1 MFIWIVISGGVLS
14 FIASMGIGSNDA
26 ANAFA
31 TSVGSG
37 ALTIKQAAGLAV
49 IFESGGAILMGSHV
63 TDTIR
68 KGIAD
73 YKCFEHEP
81 EVLMYGC
88 MWVIVGVASWLFI
101 ASYLEMPVSTTH
113 SCVGGMIGMTIAL
126 AGTDCVIWYKQTET
140 FPYVGGVG
148 GIVLSWF
155 LSPIFSALISSFIFG
170 ISRSMV
176 LRHSYESKRL
186 EYLYPVLVGSTLTIN
201 SFFIIYKGAKGIVKN
216 VDLGT
221 ATLISLGVGIV
232 GSLITVPLLPQ
243 IRKRVNRKFNSNSIT
258 TTTVSDMQSELN
270 IRSAKQLNI
279 VSDLH
284 DNAEKFDAKTEEVF
298 KYLQVFTAM
307 CDAFSH
313 GTNDVANA
321 VGPFAAIYLIH
332 RENGNIKKKVDM
344 GDDAYWI
351 LGIGGVGIAI
361 GLLVY
366 GKKIIYA
373 IGTKLCKITP
383 SRGTCIELGSAL
395 VIISG
400 SRLKIPLSTTH
411 CQVGST
417 IGVGILENKSLF
429 KKIEGINFYILRKT
443 IFGWVITCVVVGCI
457 AGLLTAQGVYGPTI
471 STIIE
476 CKNSSINYV

>member
-37 ALTIKQAAGLAV
+37 ALNIKQAATLAV

-73 YKCFEHEP
+73 YKCFEDEP

-126 AGTDCVIWYKQTET
+126 AGTDCVIWYKEKDT

-216 VDLGT
+216 VELGT
-221 ATLISLGVGIV
+221 ATLISFGVGIV
-232 GSLITVPLLPQ
+232 GSLVTVPLLPQ
-243 IRKRVNRKFNSNSIT
+243 IRKRVNRKFNSISIT
-258 TTTVSDMQSELN
+258 ETSVSNMRNELN

-313 GTNDVANA
+313 GANDVANA

-395 VIISG
+395 VIITG

-417 IGVGILENKSLF
+417 IGVGVLENKSLF

-443 IFGWVITCVVVGCI
+443 IFGWVITCLVVGCI
-457 AGLLTAQGVYGPTI
+457 SGVLTAQGVYGPTI

>member
-1 MFIWIVISGGVLS
+1 
-14 FIASMGIGSNDA
+14 
-26 ANAFA
+26 
-31 TSVGSG
+31 
-37 ALTIKQAAGLAV
+37 
-49 IFESGGAILMGSHV
+49 
-63 TDTIR
+63 
-68 KGIAD
+68 
-73 YKCFEHEP
+73 
-81 EVLMYGC
+81 
-88 MWVIVGVASWLFI
+88 
-101 ASYLEMPVSTTH
+101 
-113 SCVGGMIGMTIAL
+113 
-126 AGTDCVIWYKQTET
+126 
-140 FPYVGGVG
+140 
-148 GIVLSWF
+148 
-155 LSPIFSALISSFIFG
+155 
-170 ISRSMV
+170 
-176 LRHSYESKRL
+176 
-186 EYLYPVLVGSTLTIN
+186 
-201 SFFIIYKGAKGIVKN
+201 
-216 VDLGT
+216 
-221 ATLISLGVGIV
+221 
-232 GSLITVPLLPQ
+232 
-243 IRKRVNRKFNSNSIT
+243 
-258 TTTVSDMQSELN
+258 MQSELN

-313 GTNDVANA
+313 GANDVANA